1 MAGAISAGAAIMG
14 AGALGAGASLAGA
27 GKNAKA
33 ASSAQ
38 ASQERM
44 AGADLAFRQAQYNRY
59 LGLMGPIEQQL
70 STEAQSSQ
78 PLDYDKNKAAIA
90 QNYGNT
96 QRQITNAMGMRGM
109 AGSGMDVGA
118 MRGAAMGQAGEMSN
132 AYSTGLMNRRNLGL
146 SLTGRGQIQNAASGV
161 MGGMQNMANLY
172 GQQAGMY
179 NQAAGQ
185 GYAGFGQGLQS
196 MANAYGRYQYNQ
208 PQGAPAYD
216 GMGYAGNP
224 GSGVGAQQGM
234 AGYYEGGGYAAP
246 LRGAQPGTDAGAYTP
261 YGG

>member
-1 MAGAISAGAAIMG
+1 MAGWVAGATIG
-14 AGALGAGASLAGA
+14 AGALGAASSLTGA

-44 AGADLAFRQAQYNRY
+44 AGADLAFRQQQYNRY

-70 STEAQSSQ
+70 SAEAQSSQ

-90 QNYGNT
+90 QNYGQA
-96 QRQITNAMGMRGM
+96 QRNITGAMGMRGM

-172 GQQAGMY
+172 GNQASMY

-196 MANAYGRYQYNQ
+196 MANAYGQYQWNQ
-208 PQGAPAYD
+208 QR
-216 GMGYAGNP
+216 
-224 GSGVGAQQGM
+224 Q
-234 AGYYEGGGYAAP
+234 
-246 LRGAQPGTDAGAYTP
+246 QPGTQPGTQGGQAPLYSGMGWGTDTSSGIGAAQGAQGYWENPGTAAYP
-261 YGG
+261 FRG